1 MNDLREYLLKA
12 KKCLVED
19 EMTIPAGSI
28 SLAIIVGAILPFWLS
43 MVIGIISAG
52 VVILSA
58 DG

>member
-1 MNDLREYLLKA
+1 MNDLKKYVLKA

-28 SLAIIVGAILPFWLS
+28 SLAIIVGAVLPFWLS
-43 MVIGIISAG
+43 VVIGIISAG